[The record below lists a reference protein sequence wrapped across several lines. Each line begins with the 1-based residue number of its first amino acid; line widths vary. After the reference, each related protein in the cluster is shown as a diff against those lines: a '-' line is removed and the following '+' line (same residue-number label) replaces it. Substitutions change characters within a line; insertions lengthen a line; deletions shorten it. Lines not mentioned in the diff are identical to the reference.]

1 MYGMDSV
8 AINKLYDLSI
18 AGATG
23 EFPKTKLANALSIY
37 SAIRDHNIDPNKLLF
52 CKDASGKKVI
62 SVEAIGLF
70 ADTDQYSFTQAAQKI
85 CTEPRFRLK

>member
-1 MYGMDSV
+1 MYGIDSV
-8 AINKLYDLSI
+8 AINKLYDPSI

-52 CKDASGKKVI
+52 CKDASGKK
-62 SVEAIGLF
+62 
-70 ADTDQYSFTQAAQKI
+70 
-85 CTEPRFRLK
+85 

>member
-1 MYGMDSV
+1 MDSV

-18 AGATG
+18 AGAIG

-52 CKDASGKKVI
+52 CKDESGKK
-62 SVEAIGLF
+62 
-70 ADTDQYSFTQAAQKI
+70 
-85 CTEPRFRLK
+85 